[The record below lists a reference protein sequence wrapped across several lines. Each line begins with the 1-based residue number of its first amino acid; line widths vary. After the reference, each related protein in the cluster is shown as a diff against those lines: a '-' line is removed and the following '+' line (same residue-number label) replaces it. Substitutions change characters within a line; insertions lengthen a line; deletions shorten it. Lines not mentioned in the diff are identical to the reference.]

1 MSDAVSIIERYIA
14 VWNET
19 DPVARRGAVGEL
31 WTDGGS
37 YVDPLADVRGHD
49 AIDAV
54 IGGAQQ
60 QFPGLEFRL
69 LGPVDGHHAVARFRW
84 ELVPAGGGQSLVEG
98 SDVAVLDGDR
108 IVDVHGFLDKI
119 PG

>member
-1 MSDAVSIIERYIA
+1 MSDAAGIVERYIA
-14 VWNET
+14 AWNET
-19 DPVARRGAVGEL
+19 DPVARRAAVGAL
-31 WTDGGS
+31 WAEDGG
-37 YVDPLADVRGHD
+37 YLDPLADVRGHD

-60 QFPGLEFRL
+60 QFAGLEFRL
-69 LGPVDGHHAVARFRW
+69 LGAVDAHHTIVRFRW
-84 ELVPAGGGQSLVEG
+84 ELVPAGGGESVVEG

-108 IVDVHGFLDKI
+108 ITVVHGFLDKI